1 MNIQG
6 IMPEKQIKDE
16 NDLDNFVDKVVDEI
30 RRSLDK
36 YFK

>member
-1 MNIQG
+1 
-6 IMPEKQIKDE
+6 MPEKQIKDE